1 MSGAVTGEEHKNWQE
16 SQDEACSGYLLKQGG
31 NTTGTQLHI
40 VTYNRHSEKYDNTK
54 KVKMVKIVLFHYRN
68 LFTGKQ
74 TNE

>member
-1 MSGAVTGEEHKNWQE
+1 MKSTRTGKRVKTRHVVVSCLNKEEIQ
-16 SQDEACSGYLLKQGG
+16 
-31 NTTGTQLHI
+31 QLHI